1 MNNELLRLVDRF
13 AGLRVAVI
21 GEAMLDVYAEGE
33 VSRLCREAPVP
44 VVSIAA
50 ERTVPGG
57 AANTAANLASLG
69 AQVRFLSVT
78 GDDYEG
84 RVLRRA
90 LEAAGVPTGDLLAH
104 AQRSS
109 LVKRRILGG
118 GQMLL
123 RIDMGDVQAVNG
135 ALERTLL
142 ERMASLFEE
151 SDLVI
156 VSDYGYGILTPTMV
170 EALAACQRTMPRL
183 LVVDSKDLALYQ
195 DVGVTVAKPNYSEAL
210 RLLGRDPAE
219 QNDEDRLDLMR
230 LNGHKLLE
238 ATGAE
243 IVAVTLDRDGA
254 IIFETG
260 GEPHQTYA
268 QPRPNSHASGAG
280 DTFVSAF
287 GLALASGA
295 HTHAAAELASAAT
308 ALVVERN
315 GTTTC
320 AADEL
325 RAFFSSL
332 DKHIE
337 DPEQLRATMDIYR
350 RQGKRLVFTNG
361 CFDILHRGHIA
372 YLNRAKEQGDILV
385 VGVNSDAS
393 VARLK
398 GPERPI
404 NVLEDRI
411 QVLAALSCIDQIV
424 SFEEDTPEKLLRI
437 VRPDVFV
444 KGGDYTRETLPEAS
458 LVESLGGRVEILPYI
473 QDRSTTSIIE
483 RIRHA
488 CQEQAEANLQAA

>member
-1 MNNELLRLVDRF
+1 MNDKLLKLVDRF
-13 AGLRVAVI
+13 DGLRVAVI
-21 GEAMLDVYAEGE
+21 GEAMLDVYTEGE
-33 VSRLCREAPVP
+33 VSRICREAPVP
-44 VVSIAA
+44 VVTVA
-50 ERTVPGG
+50 EERAVPGG
-57 AANTAANLASLG
+57 AANTAANLVSLG
-69 AQVRFLSVT
+69 ARTRFLSVV
-78 GDDYEG
+78 GNDHEAKI
-84 RVLRRA
+84 LRRT
-90 LEAAGVPTGDLLAH
+90 LRAAGVPTGDLLVH
-104 AQRSS
+104 PRRRT
-109 LVKRRILGG
+109 LVKRRIIGV

-123 RIDMGDVQAVNG
+123 RVDIGDVEAVNG
-135 ALERTLL
+135 PLERALL
-142 ERMASLFEE
+142 ERMAALFEE

-156 VSDYGYGILTPTMV
+156 VSDYGYGILTPTII
-170 EALAACQRTMPRL
+170 AGLAACQRSNPRV
-183 LVVDSKDLALYQ
+183 LVVDSTDLALYQ

-210 RLLGRDPAE
+210 RLLGREVTEPNG
-219 QNDEDRLDLMR
+219 QDRPGLML
-230 LNGHKLLE
+230 LNGQKLLE
-238 ATGAE
+238 VTGAE

-254 IIFETG
+254 IVFEVG

-268 QPRPNSHASGAG
+268 EPRPNSHASGAG

-320 AADEL
+320 SADEL
-325 RAFFSSL
+325 RAFLSSI
-332 DKHIE
+332 DKHVE
-337 DPEQLRATMDIYR
+337 DLELLRARMDLYR
-350 RQGKRLVFTNG
+350 RQGRRLVFTNG

-404 NVLEDRI
+404 NTLEDRI
-411 QVLAALSCIDQIV
+411 QVLAALSCIDHIV
-424 SFEEDTPEKLLRI
+424 PFQEDTPENLLRI

-444 KGGDYTRETLPEAS
+444 KGGDYTRETLPEAP

-473 QDRSTTSIIE
+473 QDRSTSNIIE

-488 CQEQAEANLQAA
+488 CREQVEADLQVA